1 MSATALLERLRAAG
15 IELEARSG
23 RLLAR
28 PVERLTQAHREQIR
42 AYRAALL
49 ELLEATPGTAPF
61 GHQEE
66 CHTNKEKQ
74 ETSNATH
81 VCHLP
86 APVWSEPLSDTNPPP
101 AAWRLW
107 RLHHPDGTVTE
118 HVFCP
123 PVSLAEVRAH
133 YPDAQLEAIA
143 PPHA

>member
-1 MSATALLERLRAAG
+1 MSAAALLERLRVAG

-28 PVERLTQAHREQIR
+28 PVERLTQANREQIR

-66 CHTNKEKQ
+66 CQTGMENQ

-81 VCHLP
+81 VSHLP
-86 APVWSEPLSDTNPPP
+86 APVGAEPLPHTNPPP
-101 AAWRLW
+101 PAWRLW

-143 PPHA
+143 QPHA